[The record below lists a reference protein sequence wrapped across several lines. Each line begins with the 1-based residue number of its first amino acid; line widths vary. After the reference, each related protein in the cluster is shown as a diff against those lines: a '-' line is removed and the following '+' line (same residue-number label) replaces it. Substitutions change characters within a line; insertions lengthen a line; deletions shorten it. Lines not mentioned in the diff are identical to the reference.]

1 MTQKKVEIVRRGV
14 SSLAVQRWRK
24 LLWAAW
30 MRRLEE
36 LDQLLHEKVVAADEV
51 RNRSDLMAMVSHHRY
66 ETLEDVEVSGRN
78 HTLRSISTRLE
89 YLVWGGSSS
98 QLANELVEHTTSLLQ
113 VFFEEQDL
121 DDMDDSEADAVFEEA
136 RPSLEWL
143 GVPPC

>member
-30 MRRLEE
+30 MRRLEG
-36 LDQLLHEKVVAADEV
+36 LDPLLHEKVVAADEV
-51 RNRSDLMAMVSHHRY
+51 RNRSDLMAIVSHHRY

-78 HTLRSISTRLE
+78 HTLRGISTRLE
-89 YLVWGGSSS
+89 YLTWGGSSS
-98 QLANELVEHTTSLLQ
+98 QAAHELVEHTTRLLQ
-113 VFFEEQDL
+113 VFFEEEDL
-121 DDMDDSEADAVFEEA
+121 DDMDNREADTIFQEV